1 MNSYIQK
8 ELNEFKPC
16 HINTFNI
23 GFHIFC
29 GFIFMS
35 ALLLLSRKYKI
46 ILLLAYALLLLFTMT
61 STYFI
66 PILLTIIGIYFTSK
80 IIKKIYT
87 NLNTIHLSII
97 FLIFY
102 FLPDL
107 SHYLTGEKTVM
118 TLENI
123 TIESLYVN
131 IFYLLPFSFVCLLN
145 KIYII

>member
-1 MNSYIQK
+1 MNSYIQN
-8 ELNEFKPC
+8 ELNDFKPC
-16 HINTFNI
+16 HSNTFNI
-23 GFHIFC
+23 IFHIFC
-29 GFIFMS
+29 GVIFMS

-46 ILLLAYALLLLFTMT
+46 FFLLAYSLLLLFTMT

-66 PILLTIIGIYFTSK
+66 PILLTIVGIYFTSK
-80 IIKKIYT
+80 IVKKFYV
-87 NLNTIHLSII
+87 NLNTIQLSII

-123 TIESLYVN
+123 TIESLFVN

-145 KIYII
+145 KIWF

>member
-1 MNSYIQK
+1 
-8 ELNEFKPC
+8 
-16 HINTFNI
+16 
-23 GFHIFC
+23 
-29 GFIFMS
+29 MS
-35 ALLLLSRKYKI
+35 ALLLLSKKYKI
-46 ILLLAYALLLLFTMT
+46 FFILAYSLLLLFTMT
-61 STYFI
+61 ANYFI

-123 TIESLYVN
+123 TIESLFVN

-145 KIYII
+145 KIYL

>member
-8 ELNEFKPC
+8 ELDEFKPC
-16 HINTFNI
+16 HTNAFNI
-23 GFHIFC
+23 GFHILC

-35 ALLLLSRKYKI
+35 VLLLLSKKYKI
-46 ILLLAYALLLLFTMT
+46 FLLLAYAILLLFTMT
-61 STYFI
+61 ANYFL
-66 PILLTIIGIYFTSK
+66 PILLTIFGIYLTSK
-80 IIKKIYT
+80 IIKKLYT
-87 NLNTIHLSII
+87 NLNTLQLLFV

-123 TIESLYVN
+123 TVESLFVN
-131 IFYLLPFSFVCLLN
+131 IFYLLPFSFVCLFKKMYL
-145 KIYII
+145 

>member
-8 ELNEFKPC
+8 ELTEFKPC
-16 HINTFNI
+16 HTNAFNI

-35 ALLLLSRKYKI
+35 ALLLLSKKYKTF
-46 ILLLAYALLLLFTMT
+46 LLLAYALLLLFTMT
-61 STYFI
+61 ANYFL

-80 IIKKIYT
+80 MIKKLFL
-87 NLNTIHLSII
+87 NLNTIHLVVI

-123 TIESLYVN
+123 TTESLFVN

-145 KIYII
+145 KI

>member
-8 ELNEFKPC
+8 ELTEFKPC
-16 HINTFNI
+16 HKNAFNI

-35 ALLLLSRKYKI
+35 ALLLLSKKYKTF
-46 ILLLAYALLLLFTMT
+46 LLLSYALLLLFTMT
-61 STYFI
+61 ANYI
-66 PILLTIIGIYFTSK
+66 LPILLTIIGIYFTSK
-80 IIKKIYT
+80 MIKKLFL
-87 NLNTIHLSII
+87 NLNTIHLVVI

-123 TIESLYVN
+123 TTESLFVN

-145 KIYII
+145 KI